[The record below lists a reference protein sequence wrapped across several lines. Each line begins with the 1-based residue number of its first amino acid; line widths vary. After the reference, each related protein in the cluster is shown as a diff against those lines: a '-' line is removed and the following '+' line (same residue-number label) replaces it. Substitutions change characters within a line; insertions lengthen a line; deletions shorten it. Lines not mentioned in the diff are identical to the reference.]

1 MTQVPITFVYDH
13 TYTVLVV
20 KNVLVNGEDIRDE
33 GLTLG
38 SGRSP
43 GEGDGNPL
51 LYSSLETPMDR
62 GAQQATVHR
71 VTKSWT

>member
-1 MTQVPITFVYDH
+1 MTQVPITFVYDY

-20 KNVLVNGEDIRDE
+20 KNVLVIGEDIRDE

-43 GEGDGNPL
+43 GEGDGNAL
-51 LYSSLETPMDR
+51 LYSCLETPMDR
-62 GAQQATVHR
+62 GAQQATVYG